1 MTTYLA
7 GSTCMKLEKAF
18 DASTR
23 ASETFVKLL
32 VWSRSGV
39 AELWTVEALNE
50 IVLFGTGVHYE
61 QICRF
66 SVDYFLHAYFCQMLC
81 KDVQNNQLLEHPS

>member
-39 AELWTVEALNE
+39 AELWTVEAFNE

-61 QICRF
+61 HLCNRF
-66 SVDYFLHAYFCQMLC
+66 AGFR
-81 KDVQNNQLLEHPS
+81 